1 MAHEIL
7 VGLEVLDNEKY
18 RQYRAA
24 MMPILAQYE
33 GAFGYDF
40 TVSEV
45 LKSPT
50 KEPINRVFTLCF
62 SNANKMDS
70 FFSDTEYLKIKK
82 QYFNHSVGS
91 TTIISSYEKQ

>member
-7 VGLEVLDNEKY
+7 VGLEILDDEKY
-18 RQYRAA
+18 QQYREA
-24 MMPILAQYE
+24 MQPILIKYQ

-40 TVSEV
+40 KVSEV

-62 SNANKMDS
+62 PSALNMDE
-70 FFSDTEYLKIKK
+70 FFSNPEYLKVKEL
-82 QYFNHSVGS
+82 YFKGSVGS
-91 TTIISSYEKQ
+91 TTIMSSYEK

>member
-7 VGLEVLDNEKY
+7 VGLEVLDDEKY

-24 MMPILAQYE
+24 MMPILAQYQ

-40 TVSEV
+40 TVSKV

-50 KEPINRVFTLCF
+50 QEPINRVFTLCF
-62 SNANKMDS
+62 PNANNMDS
-70 FFSDTEYLKIKK
+70 FFSDAEYLTVKAL
-82 QYFNHSVGS
+82 YFTDSVAS
-91 TTIISSYEKQ
+91 TTMISSYEK